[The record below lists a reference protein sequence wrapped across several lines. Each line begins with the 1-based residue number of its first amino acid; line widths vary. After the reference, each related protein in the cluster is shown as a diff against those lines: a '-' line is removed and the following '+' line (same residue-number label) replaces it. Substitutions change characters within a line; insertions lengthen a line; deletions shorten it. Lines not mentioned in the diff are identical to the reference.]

1 MRGYEMFASIKTTVI
16 GFILIGMGIVGLK
29 YFNLDGITGGAII
42 TAGLGMLAAKDNDL
56 TGGTRQQ

>member
-1 MRGYEMFASIKTTVI
+1 MFASIKTTVI

-56 TGGTRQQ
+56 TGGTKEQ

>member
-1 MRGYEMFASIKTTVI
+1 MFASIKTTVI